1 MAFSRFEDGFA
12 LIGNNRLAIK
22 LELDCLQLKFV
33 WIYWGVHLSDLFWEV
48 FGNATNRIRGCLT
61 KAANRGIDHHDG

>member
-1 MAFSRFEDGFA
+1 MAFSSLKDGLT

-22 LELDCLQLKFV
+22 LELDGLQLEFV

-48 FGNATNRIRGCLT
+48 LRNAANRIGGCLA
-61 KAANRGIDHHDG
+61 KAANGSINHHGS